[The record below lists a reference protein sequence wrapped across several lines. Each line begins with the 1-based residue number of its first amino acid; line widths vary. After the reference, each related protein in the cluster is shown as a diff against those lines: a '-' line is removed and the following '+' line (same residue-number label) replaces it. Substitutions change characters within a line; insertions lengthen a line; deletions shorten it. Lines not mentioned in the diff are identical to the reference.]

1 MLNEEPSKSL
11 LILPIGPRR
20 ACTQRDGV
28 VADLARTS
36 SGLVS
41 RAQPDVSQGVR
52 RVVITDHVA
61 TLSQSTLKLPLL
73 PFPWFLT

>member
-1 MLNEEPSKSL
+1 M
-11 LILPIGPRR
+11 
-20 ACTQRDGV
+20 

-41 RAQPDVSQGVR
+41 KAQPDVSQGVR

-73 PFPWFLT
+73 PFPWFLTRYLEAASHIAQVRFWGREG